1 MNDSLFFSGCFTQL
15 GGGSDDGRLL
25 EHPVFTIVGM
35 VVGYKKIFGLTKYS
49 DFEVNYFF
57 LFQKSSQETS
67 EGFSTSQ
74 AKGKVNHFK
83 EQRDVCAA
91 ICALVSSL

>member
-57 LFQKSSQETS
+57 LFQKPSQETS
-67 EGFSTSQ
+67 EGLSTSQ
-74 AKGKVNHFK
+74 AKGKVKHFK
-83 EQRDVCAA
+83 EQRDVCAT
-91 ICALVSSL
+91 ICVLVSSL

>member
-35 VVGYKKIFGLTKYS
+35 VVGYKKIFGLAKYS
-49 DFEVNYFF
+49 DFQVRFVF
-57 LFQKSSQETS
+57 LSKSSQETS

-74 AKGKVNHFK
+74 AKGKVNHLK
-83 EQRDVCAA
+83 EQRDVCAT
-91 ICALVSSL
+91 ICVLVSSL